1 MYIKVT
7 NGVIEK
13 ASYSIGQLRKD
24 NPNVSFAKV
33 PNNKSLAE
41 WGVFPVK
48 PTQPPDV
55 DHTKNV
61 IEKLPVNIN
70 NEWVQ
75 TWEVVNATEEE
86 INERV
91 NSWAENIRSE
101 RNQKLIDSDWTQI
114 PDSTVDKDAWRIYRQ
129 ELRDITKQPSF
140 PQAVIWPRQP

>member
-1 MYIKVT
+1 MYIKLAI
-7 NGVIEK
+7 GVIEK

-24 NPNVSFAKV
+24 NPGTSFPKIPSNELV
-33 PNNKSLAE
+33 AE
-41 WGVFPVK
+41 WGVFPIK

-61 IEKLPVNIN
+61 IEKLPVRIN

-91 NSWAENIRSE
+91 NSWAQNIRSE

-114 PDSTVDKDAWRIYRQ
+114 PDSAVDKDAWRVYRQ
-129 ELRDITKQPSF
+129 ELRDITKQSSF
-140 PQAVIWPRQP
+140 PYAVIWPRQP